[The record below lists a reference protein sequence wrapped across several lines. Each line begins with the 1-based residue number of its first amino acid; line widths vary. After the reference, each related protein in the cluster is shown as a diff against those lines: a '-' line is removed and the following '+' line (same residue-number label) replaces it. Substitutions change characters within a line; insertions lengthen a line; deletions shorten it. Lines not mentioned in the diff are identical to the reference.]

1 MLLPST
7 VRAEKVEDLL
17 MRLNVYKSMGLDD
30 IKPRDL
36 REFADVVAKPL
47 SIIFGSHICQV
58 MRKKGNIT
66 PIFEKVRKEDVGNSR
81 PVSLCG
87 CKDHGTDPSVK
98 AHAI

>member
-1 MLLPST
+1 
-7 VRAEKVEDLL
+7 
-17 MRLNVYKSMGLDD
+17 MRLNVYKSMGWDD
-30 IKPRDL
+30 THHGVLEELPN
-36 REFADVVAKPL
+36 VVAKPL